1 MNTKP
6 EEKDQSN
13 YKSPSRPIGDT
24 IENGVTSFLAGFL
37 TLLCHA
43 VQTTPSSIMKQNP
56 NVRPNSPPAS
66 GGVSSIG
73 Y

>member
-1 MNTKP
+1 MNAKSSERDRP
-6 EEKDQSN
+6 ND
-13 YKSPSRPIGDT
+13 KSPSKPIGDAAVH
-24 IENGVTSFLAGFL
+24 GMTSFLAGFL
-37 TLLCHA
+37 SVLCHA

-66 GGVSSIG
+66 GGISSIG